1 MTAACCIATGK
12 APAMIAILASTAIF
26 GAGFAG
32 IAAMAFTLRS
42 QMGSIRQVLADA
54 RTLQQADSIMQDRQ
68 FLSQLTRLSDLGGR
82 DVEVQATLAPASA
95 FGQPPIAG
103 PRRAG
108 ARAARQPVR
117 TITPGRR
124 AAA

>member
-1 MTAACCIATGK
+1 
-12 APAMIAILASTAIF
+12 MIAILASTAIF

-95 FGQPPIAG
+95 FGQPPITG